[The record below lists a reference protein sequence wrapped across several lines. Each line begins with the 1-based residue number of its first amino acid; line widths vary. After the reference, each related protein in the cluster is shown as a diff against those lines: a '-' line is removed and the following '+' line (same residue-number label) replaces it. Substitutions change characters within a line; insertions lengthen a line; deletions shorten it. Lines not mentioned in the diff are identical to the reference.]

1 MTFLQPFVLWGL
13 PLLLLPVIIHLVN
26 RLRHRTQTWAAMRF
40 LLAATQNSTSQAKLR
55 QFLILAMRVL
65 AVAMLI
71 LFLGR
76 PLAGGWL
83 GWALSPAPDSIVLL
97 LDRSAS
103 METRAPG
110 ENVSRRQVALQRFAE
125 SARAFDNA
133 SRIVLIDSATK
144 QPQMVTATALAN
156 LPQAAATDT
165 AADLPAMLQAALKWL
180 VDTKAGATEIWIAS
194 DLQEGNWV
202 PDDGRWKSLLDQF
215 KSLGNTVRFR
225 LLTFGTSESANTAVT
240 LSEAVRRA
248 GGLSYVL
255 DLQRSVASTEA
266 LPLSVSIGDARTQT
280 EIRGEGTSLRVRNSI
295 PVDPAKESGWGAF
308 EVPADANARDN
319 AAYFVYG
326 PRTPLSAAVVSDAPQ
341 GARLLSF
348 AASDA
353 GKPAAIVRPDNLDLA
368 ALTLV
373 IWQSALPTG
382 PAADRLKA
390 FIEEGGVVLF
400 LPPGQGAATDFQGFS
415 WKEVETA
422 ATPYRVNKWNED
434 QGPLARTEERLTLPL
449 GDVLFSKRQ
458 RIAGDFQALATF
470 ADGIPLLAGKRVG
483 RGEVYFFGS
492 LPTADWSTLG
502 SGEVLVPMLQRL
514 LQAGARRV
522 QTAVMANCGDLPPNL
537 ARLQWTSVTHPSG
550 GRDPQLHAGVY
561 QAGSRLLA
569 VNRPA
574 IEDSPDQIDPARAS
588 ALFGSLPLQIWQ
600 QQANRR
606 DALEGEI
613 WRLFLAAMLL
623 FLLVEGWLILPRR
636 RVAETPP
643 IPAPAT

>member
-40 LLAATQNSTSQAKLR
+40 LLAATQSSTSQAKLR
-55 QFLILAMRVL
+55 QFLILALRVL
-65 AVAMLI
+65 AVAMLV

-103 METRAPG
+103 MEARAPG
-110 ENVSRRQVALQRFAE
+110 ETISRRQAALQRFAE
-125 SARAFDNA
+125 AARAFDQA

-144 QPQMVTATALAN
+144 QPQLVTATALGN

-180 VDTKAGATEIWIAS
+180 VDTKAGATEVWIAS
-194 DLQEGNWV
+194 DLQEANWT
-202 PDDGRWKSLLDQF
+202 PEDGRWKSVVDQF
-215 KSLGNTVRFR
+215 KALGNTVRFR
-225 LLTFGTSESANTAVT
+225 LMTFGASDSANTAVT
-240 LSEAVRRA
+240 LAEVVRRGA
-248 GGLSYVL
+248 GLSYVL
-255 DLQRSVASTEA
+255 DLQRTEAFKDA
-266 LPLSVSIGDARTQT
+266 LPLSVSIGAAKTQT
-280 EIRGEGTSLRVRNSI
+280 EIRGEGTSMRVRNSV
-295 PVDPAKESGWGAF
+295 PVDAAAESGWGAF

-326 PRTPLSAAVVSDAPQ
+326 PRTPLAAAVVAENPQ

-353 GKPAAIVRPDNLDLA
+353 GKPAAIVRAENLDLA
-368 ALTLV
+368 PLTLV
-373 IWQSALPTG
+373 VWQGALPSG
-382 PAADRLKA
+382 AAAERLNS
-390 FIEEGGVVLF
+390 FIDEGGVVLF
-400 LPPGQGAATDFQGFS
+400 LPPGQGAATEFQGFS
-415 WKEVETA
+415 WKDVETA
-422 ATPYRVNKWNED
+422 ATPYRVVKWNED
-434 QGPLARTEERLTLPL
+434 QGPLSRTEERLTLPL
-449 GDVLFSKRQ
+449 GDVMFSKRQ
-458 RIAGDFQALATF
+458 RIAGEFQALATF
-470 ADGIPLLAGKRVG
+470 SDGIPLLAGKRVG

-492 LPTADWSTLG
+492 SPAADWSTLG
-502 SGEVLVPMLQRL
+502 SGEVLVPMAQRL

-522 QTAVMANCGDLPPNL
+522 QAAVMASCGDLPPNL
-537 ARLQWTSVTHPSG
+537 ARLQWTSVTQPTG

-561 QAGSRLLA
+561 QSGARLLA

-574 IEDSPDQIDPARAS
+574 AEDSADQIDATRAT
-588 ALFGSLPLQIWQ
+588 ALFGNLPLQVWQ
-600 QQANRR
+600 QEASRR

-613 WRLFLAAMLL
+613 WRLFLTAMLL
-623 FLLVEGWLILPRR
+623 FLVVEGWLILPRQR
-636 RVAETPP
+636 AAEPRPVA
-643 IPAPAT
+643 APAT